1 MRAFHFLST
10 KYALETIE
18 KQRIKVSRLDDLNDP
33 FELYAL
39 ELSNKKHRQAF
50 RAWKKD
56 VAQKTGLLCFSKSWG
71 NPLLWS
77 HYADRHKGVALEFEI
92 PDEFINEISYFPERL
107 VLDIDKKLSV
117 GGLDEKDVQCLL
129 TTKFKHWEYENEV
142 RVFLR
147 ISECISEN
155 GLWFYRIGDEIK
167 LVGIVYGPLCQL
179 LERDI
184 ASRLPK
190 GKTLSLTK
198 ARLAFKT
205 FSVVKNLRVDERIIE
220 GKA

>member
-1 MRAFHFLST
+1 MKAFHFLST

-18 KQRIKVSRLDDLNDP
+18 KLRIKVSRLDDLNDP

-92 PDEFINEISYFPERL
+92 PNEFINEISYFPERL

-117 GGLDEKDVQCLL
+117 SGLDEKDVQCLL

-147 ISECISEN
+147 ISECIPEN
-155 GLWFYRIGDEIK
+155 GLWFYGIGNEIK

-184 ASRLPK
+184 ASRLSK

-205 FSVVKNLRVDERIIE
+205 FSVVKNLQVGERIIE

>member
-1 MRAFHFLST
+1 MRVFHFLSNM
-10 KYALETIE
+10 YALETIE

-56 VAQKTGLLCFSKSWG
+56 IAKKTGFLCFSKNWS

-77 HYADRHKGVALEFEI
+77 HYADRHKGAALKFEI
-92 PDEFINEISYFPERL
+92 PDEFINEISYHPERL
-107 VLDIDKKLSV
+107 VLDIDKKLSA
-117 GGLDEKDVQCLL
+117 GGLDEKDVQRLL
-129 TTKFKHWEYENEV
+129 TMKFKHWEYENEV

-155 GLWFYRIGDEIK
+155 GLWFYRIGEEIK

-184 ASRLPK
+184 ASRLPQ

-205 FSVVKNLRVDERIIE
+205 FSVVKNLRASEIIIE
-220 GKA
+220 SKA